1 MLDKPQ
7 IAQTAGQATAVIRL
21 TIPRAEIRNVMG
33 PGYRELMAAIAA
45 QGIAPTGPWFSHH
58 LRMGPDVFD
67 FEIGVP
73 VAAPVAAA
81 GRVQPG
87 QLPAATVARTV
98 YRGPYE
104 GLPAAWGEFM
114 AWIDAEGHTPAA
126 NLWEI
131 YVAGPES
138 GPEPAQWRTELN
150 RPIVRKG
157 PHGKRPS

>member
-7 IAQTAGQATAVIRL
+7 IAQTAVQRTAVIRL

-33 PGYRELMAAIAA
+33 PGYRELMAAVAA
-45 QGIAPTGPWFSHH
+45 QGVAPTGPWFSHH
-58 LRMGPDVFD
+58 LRMDPDVYD
-67 FEIGVP
+67 FELGVP
-73 VAAPVAAA
+73 VDAPVAAA
-81 GRVQPG
+81 GRVKPG
-87 QLPAATVARTV
+87 TLPAATVARTV

-104 GLPAAWGEFM
+104 GLAAAWGEFI
-114 AWIDAEGHTPAA
+114 AWLDAEGHTPAA

-138 GPEPAQWRTELN
+138 GPDPATWRTELN

-157 PHGKRPS
+157 PHGKGQS

>member
-7 IAQTAGQATAVIRL
+7 IAQTAAQATAVIRL

-33 PGYRELMAAIAA
+33 PGYRELMAAVAA
-45 QGIAPTGPWFSHH
+45 QGVAPTGPWFSHH
-58 LRMGPDVFD
+58 LRMQPDIFD

-87 QLPAATVARTV
+87 LLPAGTVARTV

-104 GLPAAWGEFM
+104 GLADAWGEFI
-114 AWIDAEGHTPAA
+114 AWIDAEGHTPAPD
-126 NLWEI
+126 LWEI

-138 GPEPAQWRTELN
+138 SADPAEWRTELN
-150 RPIVRKG
+150 RPLTRRKG
-157 PHGKRPS
+157 RS

>member
-7 IAQTAGQATAVIRL
+7 IAQTTARPTAVIRL

-33 PGYRELMAAIAA
+33 PGYRELMAAVAA
-45 QGIAPTGPWFSHH
+45 QGVAPTGPWFSHH
-58 LRMGPDVFD
+58 LRMDPDVFD

-73 VAAPVAAA
+73 VDAPVAVA
-81 GRVQPG
+81 GRVKPG
-87 QLPAATVARTV
+87 ELPAATVARTV

-104 GLPAAWGEFM
+104 GLPAAWGEFI

-138 GPEPAQWRTELN
+138 GPDPATWRTELN
-150 RPIVRKG
+150 RPLLRRKG
-157 PHGKRPS
+157 QS